1 MIVILYTEILRRLHR
16 KSKIKKSKLKT
27 KSNRKITKMVLTI
40 IVCYLM
46 CWSPYWISQIF
57 NYFYQEIFNY
67 ENTISLILVSH
78 FVQIIAYL
86 SSALNPFI
94 YSYTSEAFK
103 NNLKLTFS
111 NCFCCQD
118 NNKENIE
125 NEQNFKKI
133 FNNSFGRNKKLSEGI

>member
-1 MIVILYTEILRRLHR
+1 
-16 KSKIKKSKLKT
+16 
-27 KSNRKITKMVLTI
+27 MVLTI
-40 IVCYLM
+40 IVCYLL

-57 NYFYQEIFNY
+57 NYIYQEIFNY

-94 YSYTSEAFK
+94 YSYMSEAFK

-111 NCFCCQD
+111 NCFCCQN
-118 NNKENIE
+118 NNKENNTE
-125 NEQNFKKI
+125 NQNDQNFKGKD
-133 FNNSFGRNKKLSEGI
+133 SSKGNKKLSDGICLQINYFKML